1 MQSTKLKEFDLDA
14 LPEEARK
21 ELMDFYEFL
30 IWKYNQQWFSGE
42 IGEIESMEKQL
53 MADQIHIDT
62 RRWKFTRE
70 EIYER

>member
-1 MQSTKLKEFDLDA
+1 MQSTKLKEFDLNA

-30 IWKYNQQWFSGE
+30 LKKYTIKDLKLPQGFYNPIKVNSYN
-42 IGEIESMEKQL
+42 IIAKR
-53 MADQIHIDT
+53 D
-62 RRWKFTRE
+62 